1 MNQYRSISIYVLLVL
16 LSISVVVDAQE
27 SVSESTK
34 KTTEL
39 PGEIWAPQPK
49 EVTPGKILC
58 DKPTPAPSDA
68 EILFDGKDLSQ
79 WESVNGGEAKWPV
92 VDGFFTVDK
101 KLGNI
106 RTKKTF
112 RDFQLHIEWRIPID
126 VQDGTHSQHR
136 GNSGIFLQGKYEI
149 QILDSYRHPTYIDGQ
164 AGSIYKQFPPLVN
177 AMNPPGEW
185 NVYDIIYVAPTFTE
199 EGKFLT
205 YPTVTVLHNG
215 VLIQNHAVI
224 RGKTVHGDGP
234 IILQAHRDKT
244 TSEVSFRNIWIR
256 EL

>member
-1 MNQYRSISIYVLLVL
+1 MNQDCSIKIFALTVLLLTSAIVH
-16 LSISVVVDAQE
+16 AQE
-27 SVSESTK
+27 AAPQSDK
-34 KTTEL
+34 KTTVVPE
-39 PGEIWAPQPK
+39 EIWEPQPK
-49 EVTPGKILC
+49 EVTPGRVVS
-58 DKPTPAPSDA
+58 DEQTQAPSDA

-79 WESVNGGEAKWPV
+79 WESVNGGEARWPV
-92 VDGFFTVDK
+92 TDGVMTVDK

-112 RDFQLHIEWRIPID
+112 RDFQLHIEWRIPTD

-149 QILDSYRHPTYIDGQ
+149 QILDSYHHTTYIDGQ

-199 EGKFLT
+199 DGDYQT

-215 VLIQNHAVI
+215 VLIQNHSI
-224 RGKTVHGDGP
+224 LRGKGVHGDGP

-256 EL
+256 AL